1 MLGSHVGQTRSTKE
15 LMSSEVS
22 LNKWGAE
29 DGRQILQVFCL
40 SGESFEEGATQS
52 PAWLSLSCLLI
63 CYYPS
68 CRAAFPPALPS
79 PLSHWSFLRSPP
91 NKPLTLRFLS
101 QSLHVGDPILR
112 QVSSVVAVG
121 LQRSLPYGKPWNG
134 WNSASCI
141 FDLQR
146 EKPRSMREMWWETFK
161 ENKPCLLWLSFSPKL

>member
-52 PAWLSLSCLLI
+52 LAWLSLSYLLI
-63 CYYPS
+63 CYYAS
-68 CRAAFPPALPS
+68 CGAAFPPALPS
-79 PLSHWSFLRSPP
+79 PLSHWSFLISPP

-101 QSLHVGDPILR
+101 QSLHLGDPILR

-146 EKPRSMREMWWETFK
+146 DNPRSMREMWWETFK